1 MMDLLL
7 YSVSKPSI
15 RLVYISLVCNS
26 VYCWRDSLFLR
37 QRMICTSPP
46 SASLPPSSPRS
57 HSLVPLFSPKHP
69 SCPVWSQ
76 RAHTFTHLPWVS
88 HIPLPS
94 PLFQSATIKLQ
105 PYTFMISACACVS
118 ACVTVFFGT
127 DSLPTL
133 TALFRPTVCLN
144 LESLLLKNLWVKWWL
159 TMNIY
164 DQRCVS
170 GV

>member
-15 RLVYISLVCNS
+15 RLVYISLLCNS
-26 VYCWRDSLFLR
+26 VYCWRDSPFLR

-46 SASLPPSSPRS
+46 SPSLPSFPPSLLTLLTLTCSS
-57 HSLVPLFSPKHP
+57 LFSKTSILPCLKLARKHTHT
-69 SCPVWSQ
+69 
-76 RAHTFTHLPWVS
+76 HTFTHLPWFS
-88 HIPLPS
+88 YIPLPS
-94 PLFQSATIKLQ
+94 LLFQSVTIKLQ

-144 LESLLLKNLWVKWWL
+144 LESLLLK
-159 TMNIY
+159 I
-164 DQRCVS
+164 CE
-170 GV
+170 